1 VDPAF
6 GMTARRPFLLDVTR
20 LFALGWANK
29 KPTGIDRVCLA
40 YLRHYRHR
48 AHAVLQHRGV
58 FRVLTEK
65 HSDNLFGLLNEPV
78 SNCRRQLNRMVPSIL
93 FDNAQSADSAGKV
106 YLNVG
111 HTDFDLPSHWQWIR
125 SSGVRSFYMVHDL
138 IPINHPD
145 FTTPHAVR
153 RHLGRVNHAMR
164 QADGVITNSNSTLAE
179 LREFAAAHDLSL
191 PPTLPAPLGTDHLAG
206 TFQSPRKPNHHF
218 VYVSTIE
225 PRKNHLL
232 LLRVWQ
238 SLIAKSE
245 REPPKLVLIGQ
256 WGTHSEPVRQMLHND
271 PRLSQ
276 HVTVLDNCE
285 DADMVA
291 WISSSKA
298 VLLPSTAEG
307 YGLPLAEAMAMRIP
321 VIATDLPCFREIGNT
336 IPMLVP
342 ANEES
347 AWETAITEFLRK
359 DDEAD
364 RQRAL
369 LSSHQPRRWS
379 DHFRLVDDWIA
390 SERSRVRIGSHVN
403 PSQPETTNLAAVKTG
418 AGELKQEA
426 LQP

>member
-1 VDPAF
+1 
-6 GMTARRPFLLDVTR
+6 MTVQRPVLLDVTR
-20 LFALGWANK
+20 LFALAWAGK
-29 KPTGIDRVCLA
+29 RPTGIDRVCLA

-48 AHAVLQHRGV
+48 AQAVLQHRGV
-58 FRVLTEK
+58 FWVLSETR
-65 HSDNLFGLLNEPV
+65 SDSLFALLAEPGDD
-78 SNCRRQLNRMVPSIL
+78 RRWQLNRMAASIL
-93 FDNAQSADSAGKV
+93 LDSAQSANLAGKV

-111 HTDFDLPSHWQWIR
+111 HTDFDLPSHWQWIQ

-164 QADGVITNSNSTLAE
+164 NADGVITNSKSTLAE
-179 LREFAAAHDLSL
+179 LRDFAATHDLHL
-191 PPTLPAPLGTDHLAG
+191 PPILPAPLGTDHLAG
-206 TFQSPRKPNHHF
+206 LTPSQGKPDHHF

-238 SLIAKSE
+238 SLIANSE
-245 REPPKLVLIGQ
+245 REPPKLILIGQ
-256 WGTHSEPVRQMLHND
+256 WGMHSEPVRQILRSD

-276 HVTVLDNCE
+276 YVTVLDNCA

-307 YGLPLAEAMAMRIP
+307 YGLPLAEAMAMKVP
-321 VIATDLPCFREIGNT
+321 VIATDLPCFREIGDA
-336 IPMLVP
+336 IPMLVA
-342 ANEES
+342 ANEAA
-347 AWETAITEFLRK
+347 AWEAAITAFLRK

-369 LSSHQPRRWS
+369 LSRHQPRRWR
-379 DHFRLVDDWIA
+379 DHFRQVDDWIA
-390 SERSRVRIGSHVN
+390 SDRCRVRNGSLVT
-403 PSQPETTNLAAVKTG
+403 PSRPRAADRAAVG
-418 AGELKQEA
+418 ADGLNAKA